1 MPFISAQVAPV
12 GILPGSM
19 ISYFTRSPDLTT
31 YLHSSS
37 TIFEI
42 AYSLNQNYSL

>member
-19 ISYFTRSPDLTT
+19 ISYFTHGPDLTI
-31 YLHSSS
+31 YLLSSS

-42 AYSLNQNYSL
+42 AYSMDQNYSL